1 MRVQARDSQ
10 TAQQVDR
17 LDPPPETHPALKT
30 HRGRFSRRHIFALK
44 LISEA
49 LRPEF
54 SCLHVREGQ
63 RIPERLGVRQSCTHC
78 TRPVPH
84 HVSPPCGQTPWS
96 PQDPEPASGRPS
108 ASDGSATRQ
117 GKKGNSASQEKTP
130 YECRWETGSGAGR
143 GAAQFSVIRTVLCAK
158 LLQSRPTLC
167 DPMDCS
173 PQAPPSMGFSRQEH
187 WSGLLTSHQSIESSV
202 TVCSGEEPPWAK
214 WPWPLRVVTQHHFH
228 QHVSSCGR

>member
-1 MRVQARDSQ
+1 MARPPGHPKTPNRRQAVP
-10 TAQQVDR
+10 QQVTDR
-17 LDPPPETHPALKT
+17 PLG
-30 HRGRFSRRHIFALK
+30 RGR
-44 LISEA
+44 
-49 LRPEF
+49 
-54 SCLHVREGQ
+54 RE
-63 RIPERLGVRQSCTHC
+63 
-78 TRPVPH
+78 TRPLRRRPLTSV
-84 HVSPPCGQTPWS
+84 G
-96 PQDPEPASGRPS
+96 GR
-108 ASDGSATRQ
+108 R
-117 GKKGNSASQEKTP
+117 
-130 YECRWETGSGAGR
+130 GAGR
-143 GAAQFSVIRTVLCAK
+143 GRGLPSFQLSVLCAK